1 MTVSKSTPPRQL
13 PLRLSL
19 NDEATFDNFYVPEAT
34 ADSALP
40 ALKHLQQRLQ
50 HWLQPVTPTPQQG
63 TVLAD
68 FTWLWGSQGAGC
80 SHLLQ
85 AVSHQADAAGLSVFY
100 LDLAIHEELTPEI
113 LLGLESMDVLCLD
126 HIECVFA
133 QPDWEQ
139 ALFHLYNRLVNEN
152 TALLIAAQRSP
163 AQCELMLADL
173 QSRLQSAVVFH
184 VPHLSDDQK
193 VSALQMR
200 ATRRGFELGQDVAE
214 YLVSRYE
221 RSTAALFAILQDL
234 DQLSLATRRKVTI
247 PLLRTL
253 LDEKQQA
260 RLDEKQQARTLG
272 SSH

>member
-1 MTVSKSTPPRQL
+1 MTVSTQTPPRQL

-19 NDEATFDNFYVPEAT
+19 NDDATFDNFFVAEASENT
-34 ADSALP
+34 ARP
-40 ALKHLQQRLQ
+40 ALNHLQQRLSQWSCADGNVQQ
-50 HWLQPVTPTPQQG
+50 HG

-85 AVSHQADAAGLSVFY
+85 AVSHQADAAGLAVFY
-100 LDLAIHEELTPEI
+100 LDMAIYDQLTPDV

-126 HIECVFA
+126 HIENVFG

-139 ALFHLYNRLVNEN
+139 ALFHLYNRLVNEGA
-152 TALLIAAQRSP
+152 ALLIAAQRSP
-163 AQCELMLADL
+163 AQCQLGLADL

-184 VPHLSDDQK
+184 IPYLADEQK
-193 VSALQMR
+193 VQALQMR
-200 ATRRGFELGQDVAE
+200 AKRRGFELGQDVAE

-221 RSTAALFAILQDL
+221 RSTEALFGILQDL

-253 LDEKQQA
+253 LDEKQRA
-260 RLDEKQQARTLG
+260 P
-272 SSH
+272 SSPPSA